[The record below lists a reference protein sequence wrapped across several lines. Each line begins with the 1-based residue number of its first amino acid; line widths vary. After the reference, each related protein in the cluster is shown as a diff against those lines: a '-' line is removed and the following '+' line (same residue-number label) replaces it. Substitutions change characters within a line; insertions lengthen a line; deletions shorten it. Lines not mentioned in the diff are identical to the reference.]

1 MREILFKAKTT
12 KKLSPIHEFNEKWV
26 EGNLIKSDGRY
37 YIHPL
42 CNRVKMA
49 GELGKIIV
57 MHEVQP
63 NTICQHTG
71 LSDRNGQKIWEND
84 ICIIEDGTTFDD
96 GDGYFKV
103 GFDEDSARFTLDGD
117 GLTVDFD
124 NVYSNDTEV
133 LGNIFDNLELLEVD
147 YD

>member
-1 MREILFKAKTT
+1 
-12 KKLSPIHEFNEKWV
+12 
-26 EGNLIKSDGRY
+26 
-37 YIHPL
+37 
-42 CNRVKMA
+42 MA

-57 MHEVQP
+57 MHEVQS
-63 NTICQHTG
+63 NTICQYTG

-103 GFDEDSARFTLDGD
+103 EFDEDSARFTLDGD

-124 NVYSNDTEV
+124 NVYSNDTEII
-133 LGNIFDNLELLEVD
+133 GNIFDNPELLEVD
-147 YD
+147 